1 MTFCDLLKK
10 LRKDGTKAEK
20 LFWDHVKN
28 RKFNGKKFLRQHPIH
43 FKLEDTR
50 RCFIADF
57 YCAEHKLII
66 EIDGK
71 VHDNQKEYDEY
82 RSYALNNFGFKVIRF
97 KNEEILD
104 NINTVLAKIEFYI
117 QNS

>member
-10 LRKDGTKAEK
+10 LRKGGTKAEK
-20 LFWDHVKN
+20 LLWGYVKN
-28 RKFNGKKFLRQHPIH
+28 RKFKGMKFLRQHPVH
-43 FKLEDTR
+43 FKLENAK

-71 VHDNQKEYDEY
+71 VHEKQEEYDEY
-82 RSYALNNFGFKVIRF
+82 RSYSLGNLGYKVIRF
-97 KNEEILD
+97 KNEEILS
-104 NINTVLAKIEFYI
+104 NINAALAKIEFYI